1 MGFPPNLVSS
11 SIIFSKNWT
20 FLKTHFSTLDLK
32 IPRSLYLQML
42 HIDGW
47 IEGKYDLFLVSNENR
62 NETSVTETHVFQ

>member
-1 MGFPPNLVSS
+1 M
-11 SIIFSKNWT
+11 
-20 FLKTHFSTLDLK
+20 DLK

-62 NETSVTETHVFQ
+62 NETSVTETHVFQYCMVFLTCAQELKEL